1 MYRFTV
7 GFDFVDVDHVVFK
20 CPCRYEKWDDIQYI
34 YTT

>member
-7 GFDFVDVDHVVFK
+7 GFDFVDHVVFK